1 MALKWNTVRAEHVR
15 SACEKVAAG
24 KARENI
30 SGIVVW
36 YNDRAL
42 PAKEVLRTAY
52 RLANNLAEDEEVKF
66 SSGDA
71 TLRLLEALGFKA
83 ERVETSRRAKASDQA
98 GSGEEA

>member
-15 SACEKVAAG
+15 SACERVAAG

-36 YNDRAL
+36 HNERAL
-42 PAKEVLRTAY
+42 PAKEVLRIAY
-52 RLANNLAEDEEVKF
+52 RLANGLADDQEVKF

-71 TLRLLEALGFKA
+71 TLRLLVTLGFHA
-83 ERVETSRRAKASDQA
+83 ERIGSKRAPTQA
-98 GSGEEA
+98 DNPSGDSA